1 MAKKKR
7 KAFESKEERDAWE
20 AHVDETIARL
30 RGLAE
35 KGWAELQEKK
45 RAAGGASPPRTEP

>member
-7 KAFESKEERDAWE
+7 KAFRSKEERDAWE

-35 KGWAELQEKK
+35 KGWAELQAKK
-45 RAAGGASPPRTEP
+45 RASGGASPPRTEP

>member
-7 KAFESKEERDAWE
+7 FRTKAERDAWE

-35 KGWAELQEKK
+35 KGWADLQEKK
-45 RAAGGASPPRTEP
+45 RAAGSASPPQTEP

>member
-1 MAKKKR
+1 MGKR
-7 KAFESKEERDAWE
+7 KKSAFRSKEERDAWE

-45 RAAGGASPPRTEP
+45 RASGPASSPRTEP

>member
-1 MAKKKR
+1 MAKRRK
-7 KAFESKEERDAWE
+7 KAFRSKEERDAWD

-45 RAAGGASPPRTEP
+45 RAAGGPSTPRTEL